1 MAMASPDAAAG
12 LTSRSDGR
20 TRQRSVALKT
30 GAIQALLAVNG
41 FIMVYPLVVMVM
53 SSFKTNAEIFTSP
66 FALPH
71 SLSLANAHKIW
82 ADTNFVRYLANSIGI
97 TSASILLI
105 LVFSTMAAYA
115 IARYEYRLN
124 GAILMFFVSGMT
136 VPLKLAII
144 PLFLQLDALHLID
157 TYAGLVLVY
166 VAMGIPSAVF
176 IMTGF
181 LRSLPRELEESA
193 RMDGAGEARIMV
205 SIMLPLAR
213 PALVIVAIQN
223 AVPIWNDF
231 FFPLILITSDER
243 KTLPQGLTTFVGE
256 FVTDWGVLFTG
267 LTLAALPIMILYIAL
282 SRQFIAGI
290 TQGAVK

>member
-1 MAMASPDAAAG
+1 MMSLSAASTTGETQARAGRRPDM
-12 LTSRSDGR
+12 
-20 TRQRSVALKT
+20 LKN
-30 GAIQALLAVNG
+30 GAIQVLLLINA
-41 FIMVYPLVVMVM
+41 FIMVYPLVVMVL

-66 FALPH
+66 FALPA
-71 SLSLANAHKIW
+71 SFSLANVEKVLAE
-82 ADTNFVRYLANSIGI
+82 TNFVRYLANSVGV
-97 TSASILLI
+97 TGAAVLLI

-115 IARYEYRLN
+115 IARYEFRFSSLV
-124 GAILMFFVSGMT
+124 LMFFLSGMT

-144 PLFLQLDALHLID
+144 PLFIQLDTLHLID

-166 VAMGIPSAVF
+166 VAMGIPSAIF

-181 LRSLPRELEESA
+181 LRSLPREMEESA
-193 RMDGAGEARIMV
+193 RIDGASEWKVMTA
-205 SIMLPLAR
+205 IMLPLAR

-231 FFPLILITSDER
+231 FFPLILINSDDR
-243 KTLPQGLTTFVGE
+243 KTLPQGLTVFMGE
-256 FVTDWGVLFTG
+256 FTTNWGVLFTG
-267 LTLAALPIMILYIAL
+267 LSLAALPITLLYLVL